1 MEIKKTSAI
10 IAAIAFILSAQTLTR
25 NQAWRSETSL
35 WSDISFL
42 SPGKARPRYN
52 LGTIYH
58 RHGDID
64 SAIKEYKKAVGID
77 PSFYLA
83 LNNLGYAYFK
93 KGLFKEAIN
102 EYKKALE
109 FSPKDPDVRYNLAM
123 AYAATG
129 LKKKAREEFLLVL
142 SIIPGDP
149 DTTRELA
156 KITGR
161 STVK

>member
-1 MEIKKTSAI
+1 MAPMRGSGSVELKTPGIGKTSAI

-25 NQAWRSETSL
+25 NQAWESETSL
-35 WSDISFL
+35 WSNISFL
-42 SPGKARPRYN
+42 SLNKARPRYNLGNAYNDASATDMAITEYKEAVRLRPSYKEAIYN

-64 SAIKEYKKAVGID
+64 SAIKEYKKAIEIA

-83 LNNLGYAYFK
+83 LNNLGYAYFE

-109 FSPKDPDVRYNLAM
+109 FSPRRP
-123 AYAATG
+123 
-129 LKKKAREEFLLVL
+129 
-142 SIIPGDP
+142 
-149 DTTRELA
+149 
-156 KITGR
+156 
-161 STVK
+161 